1 MKYKFYTLLFATIST
16 LAFSC
21 KTANK
26 LYEKGHYDEAVEL
39 AAKKLQKDP
48 SDPKLLDILKNSYR
62 FAVEDHER
70 QISSYASS
78 SNELKWEWTYQE
90 YLSLQRLY
98 ESIRRSPDVFNRVNP
113 TDYSSHLVT
122 YREKAGETRYERG
135 MSLMDNE
142 DKDSYRKAYREFQAA
157 LGFLPGDRGVQEKM
171 ELAYENAV
179 VNVIVLPMEER
190 GAYQYSSYNN
200 RYRGFD
206 DNILRYLR
214 SQGHNEFIRYFA
226 PQDARNRNI
235 RPDQI
240 VDTRFSSINVGR
252 SEDDKNT
259 RTVSK
264 EVVIK
269 ETVYKPDSVVKEYAK
284 VYATITTTKRIMRS
298 EGLMQVM
305 VRDTDNRRL
314 WSETYS
320 GQHYWVTEFASYTG
334 DSRALSESDKQLV
347 NRPREEAP
355 KEEAIIRSIMDELQS
370 KIECGIRDY
379 FIRY

>member
-122 YREKAGETRYERG
+122 YREKRGKPGTKGECPSWTTRIRIAIARHTVN
-135 MSLMDNE
+135 SRRRWV
-142 DKDSYRKAYREFQAA
+142 SYPVTGASRKSWNWHT
-157 LGFLPGDRGVQEKM
+157 KM
-171 ELAYENAV
+171 
-179 VNVIVLPMEER
+179 R
-190 GAYQYSSYNN
+190 
-200 RYRGFD
+200 
-206 DNILRYLR
+206 
-214 SQGHNEFIRYFA
+214 
-226 PQDARNRNI
+226 
-235 RPDQI
+235 
-240 VDTRFSSINVGR
+240 
-252 SEDDKNT
+252 
-259 RTVSK
+259 
-264 EVVIK
+264 
-269 ETVYKPDSVVKEYAK
+269 
-284 VYATITTTKRIMRS
+284 
-298 EGLMQVM
+298 
-305 VRDTDNRRL
+305 
-314 WSETYS
+314 
-320 GQHYWVTEFASYTG
+320 
-334 DSRALSESDKQLV
+334 
-347 NRPREEAP
+347 
-355 KEEAIIRSIMDELQS
+355 
-370 KIECGIRDY
+370 
-379 FIRY
+379 